1 MISITL
7 TEKGSKE
14 YKRVIQEVCR
24 YIEMLKENEVEVKI
38 QVKQKWIFDEIIK
51 IQGESFKY
59 KKITNSNE

>member
-38 QVKQKWIFDEIIK
+38 QVK
-51 IQGESFKY
+51 
-59 KKITNSNE
+59 